1 MNLTRVTPAQL
12 ARSRTVVMNEEISDT
27 NSADAHPTP
36 RFASIDMAALSM
48 NVVHRRNVTLNG
60 AMWKLTNEVELGA
73 NSNLAGFVCTCLTR
87 AACIRVSF
95 ATPGYQ
101 FLP

>member
-12 ARSRTVVMNEEISDT
+12 ARSRTVVMMNDGSIEGGDT
-27 NSADAHPTP
+27 DTHSADAHPAT
-36 RFASIDMAALSM
+36 RFTSIDMAALSM

-73 NSNLAGFVCTCLTR
+73 NSNITGLV
-87 AACIRVSF
+87 
-95 ATPGYQ
+95 
-101 FLP
+101 